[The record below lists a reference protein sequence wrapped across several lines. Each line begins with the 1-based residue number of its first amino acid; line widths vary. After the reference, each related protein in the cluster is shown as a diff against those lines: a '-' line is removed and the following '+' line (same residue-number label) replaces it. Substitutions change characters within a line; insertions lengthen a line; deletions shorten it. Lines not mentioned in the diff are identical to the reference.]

1 MDDIFSDERFER
13 WIKVSVGLARF
24 DAFLPSIL
32 ISLSEIDIDLCK
44 KDLELVEKYKEGGDI
59 SKDYISESESGSGYV
74 HGSIHRHLTDSY
86 LWILGAY
93 EVVRT
98 LTQFIKDKKD
108 DDPIEVLERF
118 QNARNR
124 FARLRVPLA
133 KLEAAKHHK
142 DTDFRI
148 AYPGFDYDV
157 GIAWT
162 VSEELTISR
171 QELSDLF
178 LETLEFMRS
187 EKVSRVLNE

>member
-24 DAFLPSIL
+24 DEFLPSIL
-32 ISLSEIDIDLCK
+32 ISLSEIDIDLYK
-44 KDLELVEKYKEGGDI
+44 KDLELVEKYKKGGDI
-59 SKDYISESESGSGYV
+59 TKDYTSESESGYGYV
-74 HGSIHRHLTDSY
+74 HGSLHRHLIDSY

-108 DDPIEVLERF
+108 DDPIEVLEKF

-171 QELSDLF
+171 RELSDLF

>member
-59 SKDYISESESGSGYV
+59 SKDYISESGSGYV